1 MRYTVPMNIL
11 ATVLAAVV
19 AIEHLGFF
27 WLETLQWTKPLGLR
41 VFAQSREAA
50 ASSAVLAAN
59 QGVYNLLLA
68 LGLLA
73 SFACPPEAGWVVRV
87 AFLVFVALAGAY
99 GGYSAKP
106 SIFVV
111 QCLPALIAL
120 GATLA
125 SGRPIR

>member
-1 MRYTVPMNIL
+1 MNAL
-11 ATVLAAVV
+11 SLLLTAVV
-19 AIEHLGFF
+19 AVEHCGFF
-27 WLETLQWTKPLGLR
+27 WLESIQWTKPLGLR

-50 ASSAVLAAN
+50 ASSAVLASN

-68 LGLLA
+68 VGLFA
-73 SFACPPEAGWVVRV
+73 SFACPPEAGWVLRV

-99 GGYSAKP
+99 GGWSAKP
-106 SIFVV
+106 SIFFV

-120 GATLA
+120 AATLA